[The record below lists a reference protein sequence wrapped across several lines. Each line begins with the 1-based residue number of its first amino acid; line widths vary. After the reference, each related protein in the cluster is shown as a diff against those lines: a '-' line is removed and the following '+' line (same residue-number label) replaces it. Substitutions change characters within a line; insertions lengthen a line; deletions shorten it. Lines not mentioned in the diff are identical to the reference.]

1 MNSAEA
7 QREAISGMRCEDIL
21 FGLILDDHPTNPDPG
36 VNPEDSWSDWS
47 PFHAPDIN
55 GLSCGVYSSKLDVL
69 PRYFGLMF
77 HYGVDDLKLVVYSV
91 TSLLT
96 CLLTSLFIQYVWQ

>member
-1 MNSAEA
+1 MPLIISNFRRFGWLLNSKEA
-7 QREAISGMRCEDIL
+7 QREAISGMRCEVML

-55 GLSCGVYSSKLDVL
+55 GLSSGLYSSKFNVF
-69 PRYFGLMF
+69 PGYFGLMF
-77 HYGVDDLKLVVYSV
+77 H
-91 TSLLT
+91 
-96 CLLTSLFIQYVWQ
+96 